1 MRLCGALLNS
11 GEIDDGANDS
21 AAAHNFVT
29 GVGFHVEGEE
39 AAVDFGQASRGLD
52 HRSLRGGLKVVHF
65 DARADGDFAGVER
78 GIDGVR
84 RGRLHHS
91 DQGGSRKERGQP
103 WIERSGSVREEHFA
117 LKVSFKT

>member
-52 HRSLRGGLKVVHF
+52 HRSLRGGLQVANHL
-65 DARADGDFAGVER
+65 
-78 GIDGVR
+78 R
-84 RGRLHHS
+84 RPCPVTQQLHKLSIQSINLISQLFQRHS
-91 DQGGSRKERGQP
+91 VLMLNP
-103 WIERSGSVREEHFA
+103 
-117 LKVSFKT
+117 